1 MGVSDYLTMTK
12 ETMRAY
18 NRICEPVLFKYD
30 IPQVSLD
37 ILLFLEN
44 NPESCTAQEISRI
57 RGIKKNLVS
66 VHVEKLVQAGFL
78 RRGAVSGDRRKI
90 SLAVTEKAGPIIR
103 DGLAAQQEFY
113 EKLTAGISA
122 EDWMAYRKINEQLV
136 QNIKNIRRS
145 GNGGGDQ

>member
-30 IPQVSLD
+30 IPQVALD

-44 NPESCTAQEISRI
+44 NPESCTAQEISQI

-103 DGLAAQQEFY
+103 EGLAAQQEFY
-113 EKLTAGISA
+113 ERLTAGISA

-145 GNGGGDQ
+145 GNDGGDQ